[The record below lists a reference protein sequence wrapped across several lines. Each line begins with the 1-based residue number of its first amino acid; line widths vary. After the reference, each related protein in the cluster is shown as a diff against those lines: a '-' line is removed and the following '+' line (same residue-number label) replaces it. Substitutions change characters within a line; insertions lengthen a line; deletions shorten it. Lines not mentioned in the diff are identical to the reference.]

1 MTPNAP
7 KTFRANRLT
16 VSMLLLALL
25 ILLPAPAAYS
35 QEPLTNTK
43 ILRNFNIVAFG
54 NEYTHRRYKYVR
66 KWKAPIRIGI
76 QGKYPPYFEKFVNEH
91 IRNLWELTG
100 HPIEL
105 YYSLSKEK
113 RGELAKDFDPKKVNF
128 ILYYLPR
135 AEIPKAVGKYFD
147 NDLSQVNFMIEN
159 STCFAK
165 FFTKNNEI
173 RAGFAVF
180 PDHRPKDHM
189 WACVVEE
196 LTQILGLANDSAFVN
211 PSIFND
217 VSQHFSL
224 TDHDKWML
232 RMFYD
237 TRITPGMPRELAID
251 KGRKILSEIRP
262 E

>member
-1 MTPNAP
+1 MT
-7 KTFRANRLT
+7 KYYT
-16 VSMLLLALL
+16 LLLRFSACVSLAIWFTL
-25 ILLPAPAAYS
+25 GFGLSIGFT
-35 QEPLTNTK
+35 QEPLTNIK

-54 NEYTHRRYKYVR
+54 NEYTQRRYKQVR

-76 QGKYPPYFEKFVNEH
+76 QGKYPPYFERFVKEH

-105 YYSLSKEK
+105 YYSFGKQK

-128 ILYYLPR
+128 ILFYLPEK
-135 AEIPKAVGKYFD
+135 EIPKAVGKYFD
-147 NDLSQVNFMIEN
+147 NDVNQVNFMIKN

-165 FFTKNNEI
+165 FGTKKNEI
-173 RAGFAVF
+173 KWAIAVF
-180 PDHRPKDHM
+180 PDHRPKEHM

-196 LTQILGLANDSAFVN
+196 LTQVLGLANDSSLVN

-224 TDHDKWML
+224 TEHDQWML

-237 TRITPGMPRELAID
+237 TRITAGMRRENAIAM
-251 KGRKILSEIRP
+251 GRTILKEIRP

>member
-1 MTPNAP
+1 MRIWAQKILPAIC
-7 KTFRANRLT
+7 
-16 VSMLLLALL
+16 VLLLATGPML
-25 ILLPAPAAYS
+25 AFA
-35 QEPLTNTK
+35 QEPLTNNK

-54 NEYTHRRYKYVR
+54 NEYTHKRYKIVR
-66 KWKAPIRIGI
+66 KWSKPIRIGI
-76 QGKYPPYFEKFVNEH
+76 QGKFPGYFEKFVREH

-105 YYSLSKEK
+105 YYSITKQK
-113 RGELAKDFDPKKVNF
+113 AGTLAKDFDPKKVNF
-128 ILYYLPR
+128 ILYYLP
-135 AEIPKAVGKYFD
+135 AKDIYKAVGKYFD
-147 NDLSQVNFMIEN
+147 NDPKQVKFMVDN

-165 FFTKNNEI
+165 FFTRKGEI
-173 RAGFAVF
+173 TAGLAVF

-196 LTQILGLANDSAFVN
+196 ITQVLGLANDSSSVN

-217 VSQHFSL
+217 TSQHFSL

-237 TRITPGMPRELAID
+237 TRITAGMPRELAID
-251 KGRKILSEIRP
+251 MGRTILKEIRP

>member
-1 MTPNAP
+1 MTTWARKIMVCAVLWAGLALTGPVMAQE
-7 KTFRANRLT
+7 RLT
-16 VSMLLLALL
+16 N
-25 ILLPAPAAYS
+25 
-35 QEPLTNTK
+35 EK

-54 NEYTHRRYKYVR
+54 NEYTLKRYQNVR
-66 KWKAPIRIGI
+66 KWAKPIRIGI
-76 QGKYPPYFEKFVNEH
+76 QGKYPPYFEQFVNEH

-105 YYSLSKEK
+105 YYSFAKQK
-113 RGELAKDFDPKKVNF
+113 AGTLAKDFDPKKVNF
-128 ILYYLPR
+128 ILYYLPTR
-135 AEIPKAVGKYFD
+135 DIYKAVGKHFD
-147 NDLSQVNFMIEN
+147 NDRKQVQFMIDN

-165 FFTKNNEI
+165 FFTRKNEI
-173 RAGFAVF
+173 VAGFAVF

-196 LTQILGLANDSAFVN
+196 LTQILGLANDSASVN

-224 TDHDKWML
+224 TEHDEWML

-237 TRITPGMPRELAID
+237 PRITPGMDRRKAIAM
-251 KGRKILSEIRP
+251 GRQILSEIRP

>member
-1 MTPNAP
+1 MMYRATPFVRILA
-7 KTFRANRLT
+7 RASLVLWLT
-16 VSMLLLALL
+16 LGFGLATVV
-25 ILLPAPAAYS
+25 A
-35 QEPLTNTK
+35 QEPLTNNK

-54 NEYTHRRYKYVR
+54 NEYTQRRYKQVR

-76 QGKYPPYFEKFVNEH
+76 QGKYPPYFERFVKEH

-105 YYSLSKEK
+105 YYSLDKQK
-113 RGELAKDFDPKKVNF
+113 RGELAKDFDAKKVNF
-128 ILYYLPR
+128 ILYYLPQKD
-135 AEIPKAVGKYFD
+135 IFKSVGKYFD
-147 NDLSQVNFMIEN
+147 NDPRQVKFMVDN

-165 FFTKNNEI
+165 FFTSKNAI
-173 RAGFAVF
+173 TAGFAVF
-180 PDHRPKDHM
+180 PDHRPKEHM

-196 LTQILGLANDSAFVN
+196 LTQVLGLANDSALVN

-224 TDHDKWML
+224 TEHDKWML

-251 KGRKILSEIRP
+251 MGRKILNEIRP

>member
-1 MTPNAP
+1 MTGYRSYLPILA
-7 KTFRANRLT
+7 L
-16 VSMLLLALL
+16 VLLAVWG
-25 ILLPAPAAYS
+25 IPGHA
-35 QEPLTNTK
+35 QEPLTNNK

-54 NEYTHRRYKYVR
+54 NEYTHKRYKNVR
-66 KWKAPIRIGI
+66 KWVQPIRFGI
-76 QGKYPPYFEKFVNEH
+76 QGKYPPYFEKFVREH

-105 YYSLSKEK
+105 YYSLSMQKAG
-113 RGELAKDFDPKKVNF
+113 RLAKDFDPKKVNF
-128 ILYYLPR
+128 ILYYLPTKD
-135 AEIPKAVGKYFD
+135 IYKAVGKHFD
-147 NDLSQVNFMIEN
+147 NDPRQVQFMVDN

-165 FFTKNNEI
+165 FFTRNNEI
-173 RAGFAVF
+173 VAGFAVF

-196 LTQILGLANDSAFVN
+196 LTQILGLANDSADVN

-224 TDHDKWML
+224 TEHDKWMI

-237 TRITPGMPRELAID
+237 PRITAGMPRELAID
-251 KGRKILSEIRP
+251 MGRKILSEIRP
-262 E
+262 ENPVVRRSLN

>member
-1 MTPNAP
+1 MVIWAQKILP
-7 KTFRANRLT
+7 L
-16 VSMLLLALL
+16 VSLLLIAAW
-25 ILLPAPAAYS
+25 APTAVA
-35 QEPLTNTK
+35 QEPLTNEK

-54 NEYTHRRYKYVR
+54 NEYTHRRYKIVR
-66 KWKAPIRIGI
+66 KWAKPIRIGI

-91 IRNLWELTG
+91 IRKLWELTG

-105 YYSLSKEK
+105 YYSLAKQKAGS
-113 RGELAKDFDPKKVNF
+113 LAKDFDPKKVNF
-128 ILYYLPR
+128 ILYYLPQKD
-135 AEIPKAVGKYFD
+135 IYKAVGKYFD
-147 NDLSQVNFMIEN
+147 NDPKQVKFMVDN

-165 FFTKNNEI
+165 FFTKKGEI
-173 RAGFAVF
+173 TAALAVF
-180 PDHRPKDHM
+180 PDHRPKEHM

-196 LTQILGLANDSAFVN
+196 ITQILGLANDSASVN

-224 TDHDKWML
+224 TKHDEWML

-237 TRITPGMPRELAID
+237 TRITAGMARQKAID
-251 KGRKILSEIRP
+251 AGRTILNEIRP